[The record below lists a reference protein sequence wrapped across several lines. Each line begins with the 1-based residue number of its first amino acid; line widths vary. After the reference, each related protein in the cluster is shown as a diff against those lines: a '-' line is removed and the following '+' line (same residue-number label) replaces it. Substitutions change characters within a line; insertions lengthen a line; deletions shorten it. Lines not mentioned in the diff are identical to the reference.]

1 MLPARGPAAWR
12 AAGPPA
18 APDYS
23 AARCRAG
30 RGALPAHN
38 PPGLGARRA
47 SRGGSPNTSQT
58 AAPGGDSVELETRR
72 FRRGSACRPCAPN
85 AARGAQKDATRR
97 ARGAQPND
105 GRSPPVRGRPASGPR
120 WGSKTGGPRGPRRM
134 GQRGTRPSLAQ
145 RRDLRADPRRGS
157 EPAADRAGP
166 AGPAGPGGMRRRG
179 GGGGE
184 GALSLLQRPCTL
196 AAGLR
201 RRLAPS
207 GGETRFLQAI
217 YSFSSSVSFITQKAL
232 HARCGLTAHACP
244 VRRGRQA
251 GSPPLN
257 QSIRGSD
264 AEALLAQGGTG
275 RALEPAIRPSPSMI
289 QSPIESWKDAD

>member
-1 MLPARGPAAWR
+1 MR
-12 AAGPPA
+12 
-18 APDYS
+18 
-23 AARCRAG
+23 
-30 RGALPAHN
+30 
-38 PPGLGARRA
+38 
-47 SRGGSPNTSQT
+47 
-58 AAPGGDSVELETRR
+58 
-72 FRRGSACRPCAPN
+72 
-85 AARGAQKDATRR
+85 
-97 ARGAQPND
+97 
-105 GRSPPVRGRPASGPR
+105 
-120 WGSKTGGPRGPRRM
+120 
-134 GQRGTRPSLAQ
+134 QRGTRPSLAQ
-145 RRDLRADPRRGS
+145 RRDLRPDPRGGV

-179 GGGGE
+179 GGGGD
-184 GALSLLQRPCTL
+184 GALSLMQRPCTL

-289 QSPIESWKDAD
+289 QSLLPCAPSLPDSSNRSSLPPSLPPAFPFSQLLSLSFISSLPPSTTLHCSYSPYLPSSLLPSVRPPAPSFLPPSIPAFLPFTLCLLP